1 MSPFSYVR
9 QLAGKPVSRILLGSL
24 VGQGAVIAISPV
36 LTRLYS
42 PADFGAFALVTAVVA
57 TLTGVVS
64 LSWERAIVIPKESS
78 TAAALAML
86 GVISSLCSGGL
97 LAVVGYV
104 GRHTWSEVFNTAV
117 LVDFWWLIPVTVTVI
132 GVQAQLSSWM
142 VRRKRYGSLAGVN
155 GTMGLGQ
162 AVSSVVLGLLGAVP
176 LGLLLSLAVGRFTSV
191 LTVGLR
197 EIRSIPL
204 RQGWSSLA
212 SAATRYRRF
221 PLVNTWSRL
230 VNSLGLQLPVILLIA
245 FYGDIQTGLYAL
257 TLRAVASPVG
267 ILVDATSQ
275 YFEATF
281 ADRVRRQSRGL
292 VRQIRRFSSRM
303 ALVGIAP
310 TLLILLVAPNLFSVV
325 FGDEWREAGRYAQIV
340 VVAYWVQFSIVPI
353 SRTLTL
359 LERQLTQLVWDTARA
374 IATVSVVVA
383 CAALGVDFGWCIGLL
398 SVAHVL
404 SYLVLLRL
412 SLVAARAAEAPPRP
426 PTGCENP

>member
-1 MSPFSYVR
+1 MSLRAYLR
-9 QLAGKPVSRILLGSL
+9 QLAGKPVLRILMGSL
-24 VGQGAVIAISPV
+24 VGQGAVIAVSPF

-42 PADFGAFALVTAVVA
+42 PADFGAFALVTAIVA

-78 TAAALAML
+78 TAAALLLL
-86 GVISSLCSGGL
+86 GVTSSLCSGAL
-97 LAVVGYV
+97 LAAVGYIW
-104 GRHTWSEVFNTAV
+104 RHTWSEVFNTEV
-117 LVDFWWLIPVTVTVI
+117 LVDFWWLIPVTVSVI

-142 VRRKRYGSLAGVN
+142 VRRERYSSLAAVN
-155 GTMGLGQ
+155 GTTGLGQ
-162 AVSSVVLGLLGAVP
+162 AVSSVVLGVLGAVP
-176 LGLLLSLAVGRFTSV
+176 LGLLLSLAVGRLTSV
-191 LTVGLR
+191 VTAGVR

-204 RQGWSSLA
+204 RRGRSSLA
-212 SAATRYRRF
+212 YAAKRYRRF

-245 FYGDIQTGLYAL
+245 FYGDVQTGLYAL

-281 ADRVRRQSRGL
+281 ADRVRRKSRGL
-292 VRQIRRFSSRM
+292 VTQVRRFSSRM
-303 ALVGIAP
+303 ALIGIAP
-310 TLLILLVAPNLFSVV
+310 TLLLLLVAPGLFSFV
-325 FGDEWREAGRYAQIV
+325 FGEEWREAGRYAQIV

-359 LERQLTQLVWDTARA
+359 LERQVAQLSWDAGRA

-383 CAALGVDFGWCIGLL
+383 CAALDVDFGWCIGLL
-398 SVAHVL
+398 SVAHVA
-404 SYLVLLRL
+404 SYVVLLRL
-412 SLVAARAAEAPPRP
+412 SLTAAHIADLPPRSLSES
-426 PTGCENP
+426 GNP

>member
-1 MSPFSYVR
+1 MSLFSYVR

-24 VGQGAVIAISPV
+24 VGQGAVIAVSPV

-78 TAAALAML
+78 TAAALALL
-86 GVISSLCSGGL
+86 GGISSLCSGVL
-97 LAVVGYV
+97 LAVVGHV

-142 VRRKRYGSLAGVN
+142 VRRERYGSLAGVN

-176 LGLLLSLAVGRFTSV
+176 LGLLLSLAVGRMTSV

-197 EIRSIPL
+197 ELRSIPV

-245 FYGDIQTGLYAL
+245 FYGDVQTGLYAL

-281 ADRVRRQSRGL
+281 ADRMRRQSRGL
-292 VRQIRRFSSRM
+292 VSQVRRFSSRM
-303 ALVGIAP
+303 ALVGIVP
-310 TLLILLVAPNLFSVV
+310 TLVLLLVAPDLFSLV

-340 VVAYWVQFSIVPI
+340 VSAYWVQFAVVPI

-359 LERQLTQLVWDTARA
+359 LERQVTQLVWDAGRA
-374 IATVSVVVA
+374 VATVSVVIV
-383 CAALGVDFGWCIGLL
+383 CAALNIDFGWCIAVL
-398 SVAHVL
+398 SLAHVV
-404 SYLVLLRL
+404 SYVVLLRL
-412 SLVAARAAEAPPRP
+412 SLTAARAAEAGTPVDGFDAR
-426 PTGCENP
+426 